1 MQSDDIILRHVTPI
15 ENIPSILKEGKLSA
29 QFSLRRLSYDRIF
42 VCFEVYT
49 GSRFLEEQC
58 KKKSR
63 EGGVFSLMFS
73 KKDMLEN
80 AIIFQCGNG
89 LPGKVEN
96 IVFVYD
102 GSITKSEY
110 EQIGEYLFVKHE
122 VPLKYLTND
131 CKRKLSAYARENNI
145 FLDENVLL

>member
-1 MQSDDIILRHVTPI
+1 
-15 ENIPSILKEGKLSA
+15 
-29 QFSLRRLSYDRIF
+29 
-42 VCFEVYT
+42 
-49 GSRFLEEQC
+49 
-58 KKKSR
+58 
-63 EGGVFSLMFS
+63 MFS

-80 AIIFQCGNG
+80 GIIFQCGNG

-145 FLDENVLL
+145 FFDENVLL